1 MFSLLSAFFFLL
13 AILLLAILSS
23 CYSFFFLHF
32 LLSSLSSFFTFFFLR
47 SLLSSPLLSVSSV
60 LKAFFNF
67 NPSHSIPSLTD
78 PDPPSDSPSPRC
90 NSCFLFSLCLL
101 LSCRYSSFF
110 LRSLF
115 SSPLLSVSSVL
126 KAFLNFNPSHSIPSL
141 TSSAPQ
147 TLHSKH
153 LAAPARAAP
162 RFHLVSPT
170 PPTPAVRIVPPASLH
185 TPARCAPHQ
194 LRPVAA
200 TPEIIP
206 LRAPAG
212 PTASPSAPP
221 AIARFARHSRRLR
234 QRARSPTAAPP
245 KMNALPPQIPGT
257 LHAASIS
264 GCASIRIPA
273 SPNLKSRNGDNPLP
287 AKSPPPFHRTPPFR
301 LRLARLQRCIAPRPA
316 AAPSQVGC
324 LHQPPANKSK
334 RALARA
340 PSIHPATAASFL
352 VSGAAIQQSN
362 RN

>member
-13 AILLLAILSS
+13 AILLVAILS
-23 CYSFFFLHF
+23 FFA
-32 LLSSLSSFFTFFFLR
+32 FFFLR
-47 SLLSSPLLSVSSV
+47 SLFSSPLLSVSSV

-126 KAFLNFNPSHSIPSL
+126 KAFFNLNPSHSIPSL

-194 LRPVAA
+194 FRPVAA
-200 TPEIIP
+200 TPETTP

-221 AIARFARHSRRLR
+221 AIVRFARHSRRPR
-234 QRARSPTAAPP
+234 HRARSPTAAPP
-245 KMNALPPQIPGT
+245 KTNARPPQIPGT
-257 LHAASIS
+257 LRAASIPS
-264 GCASIRIPA
+264 CASIRIPA
-273 SPNLKSRNGDNPLP
+273 SPNLKSHNGDNPLP
-287 AKSPPPFHRTPPFR
+287 AKSPAPFRRTRPFR
-301 LRLARLQRCIAPRPA
+301 LRLARLQRCIVPRPA

-340 PSIHPATAASFL
+340 PSIHPATAASSL
-352 VSGAAIQQSN
+352 LSGAAIQRSN
-362 RN
+362 RS

>member
-13 AILLLAILSS
+13 AILLVAILS
-23 CYSFFFLHF
+23 FLPFF
-32 LLSSLSSFFTFFFLR
+32 LLSSLSSFFAFFFLR
-47 SLLSSPLLSVSSV
+47 SLFSSPLLSVSSV

-67 NPSHSIPSLTD
+67 NPSHSIPSLT
-78 PDPPSDSPSPRC
+78 
-90 NSCFLFSLCLL
+90 
-101 LSCRYSSFF
+101 
-110 LRSLF
+110 
-115 SSPLLSVSSVL
+115 
-126 KAFLNFNPSHSIPSL
+126 
-141 TSSAPQ
+141 SSAPQ
-147 TLHSKH
+147 TPHSKH
-153 LAAPARAAP
+153 SAAPARAAP

-185 TPARCAPHQ
+185 IPARSATHQ
-194 LRPVAA
+194 FRPVAA
-200 TPEIIP
+200 TPETTP

-221 AIARFARHSRRLR
+221 AIVRFARHSRRPR
-234 QRARSPTAAPP
+234 HRARSPTAAPP

-257 LHAASIS
+257 LRAASIS
-264 GCASIRIPA
+264 GCVSIRIPA
-273 SPNLKSRNGDNPLP
+273 SPNLKSHNGGSPLP

-340 PSIHPATAASFL
+340 PSIHPATAASSL
-352 VSGAAIQQSN
+352 LSGAAIQRSN
-362 RN
+362 RS